1 MTGSRRGSRRPG
13 EPRYLQHVRRLT
25 AAVLLLALVPVAA
38 ARANVYTN
46 VLHVYQRSGSIPP
59 CQFSSEQLSAALRQI
74 DTYGQQYFA
83 DFSSAVQNALTARAG
98 GACSAA
104 APHPSQAAL
113 HAPAG
118 IAAPPLP
125 PSATSPSDAGVPAP
139 IVLMTV
145 VIVVVAVVLAGRA
158 IAVASGWEP
167 RWAVRWRHAWGEAG
181 YRVGTSW
188 GDFADWLRGRR

>member
-1 MTGSRRGSRRPG
+1 
-13 EPRYLQHVRRLT
+13 VRRLAT
-25 AAVLLLALVPVAA
+25 AAALVLALVPLAPGP
-38 ARANVYTN
+38 ARASVYTD
-46 VLHVYQRSGSIPP
+46 VLHVYQRTGSIPP

-83 DFSSAVQNALTARAG
+83 DFSNAVQTALTARAG

-104 APHPSQAAL
+104 ALNPSQAAL

-125 PSATSPSDAGVPAP
+125 PSVTSPANAGIPAP

-145 VIVVVAVVLAGRA
+145 VIVLVAVVLAARA
-158 IAVASGWEP
+158 IAVATGFQP
-167 RWAVRWRHAWGEAG
+167 RWSLRWRHAWGEAG
-181 YRVGTSW
+181 YRIGSGW
-188 GDFADWLRGRR
+188 GDFTDWLRGRR